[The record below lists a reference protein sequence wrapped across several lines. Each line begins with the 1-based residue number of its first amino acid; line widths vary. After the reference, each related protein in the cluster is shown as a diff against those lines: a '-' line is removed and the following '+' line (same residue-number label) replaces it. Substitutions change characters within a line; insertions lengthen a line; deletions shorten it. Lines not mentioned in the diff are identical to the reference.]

1 VSDSNTVAGDETVPE
16 AEHQAAED
24 ETRGSMVNATSTV
37 KTTTAI
43 PSAPYPRASEARAA
57 LPEDLI
63 DTSLPID
70 REEVSSEDQV
80 IFSHMP
86 LCETPRRYVF
96 ATGSVS
102 TPPEWDKKTGTCTY
116 P

>member
-1 VSDSNTVAGDETVPE
+1 
-16 AEHQAAED
+16 
-24 ETRGSMVNATSTV
+24 MVNATSTV

-43 PSAPYPRASEARAA
+43 PSAPYPPASEARSV

-70 REEVSSEDQV
+70 REEVSSEDQET
-80 IFSHMP
+80 FSWMP

-102 TPPEWDKKTGTCTY
+102 TLPKWDKKTGTCTHS
-116 P
+116 